1 MAEAKGIACVTG
13 ASGLV
18 GRRVVRRLV
27 ADGYD
32 VRVLIRAVRQP
43 PEAGVEIFRGSLDE
57 TASLERLLESA
68 SLLFH
73 CAAELRD
80 ESRMWE
86 VNVDG
91 TERLLEAARTAGIRY
106 CCHLSSAGVVGL
118 TELKIVDESAACN
131 PQNTYERSKWA
142 AEQLVAR
149 GIPGRAVVILRPTNV
164 IDDHS
169 PGALALALNPTAGN
183 RLKLMV
189 KGGEC
194 AHIVHAE
201 NVAQAALHFVARTL
215 ASPERYFVS
224 CDDDPLNTFAGLW
237 ALYRCFTRGADPVA
251 LRLPWHLPLS
261 VPHALRRVA
270 RGAANP
276 GDVRYTSRKLLAA
289 GFRFPLDLRATVRH
303 FADVTTRADAASA

>member
-1 MAEAKGIACVTG
+1 MTG
-13 ASGLV
+13 ASGLI
-18 GRRVVRRLV
+18 GRRVVRRLSAEGYHV
-27 ADGYD
+27 RALVRTVRAPLEAD
-32 VRVLIRAVRQP
+32 
-43 PEAGVEIFRGSLDE
+43 VEEFRGSLEDA
-57 TASLERLLESA
+57 ASSQRFLEGA

-118 TELKIVDESAACN
+118 TELKIVDEGAACN

-149 GIPGRAVVILRPTNV
+149 GIPGCAVVILRPTNV

-201 NVAQAALHFVARTL
+201 NVAQAALHFVPRTL
-215 ASPERYFVS
+215 PAPECYFVS
-224 CDDDPLNTFAGLW
+224 CDDDPLNTVAGLW
-237 ALYRCFTRGADPVA
+237 GLYHCLRRGGDPA
-251 LRLPWHLPLS
+251 SARLPWHLPLFI
-261 VPHALRRVA
+261 PHALRRAV

-289 GFRFPLDLRATVRH
+289 GFRFPLDVRATVQS
-303 FADVTTRADAASA
+303 FANTTKQPDAESP